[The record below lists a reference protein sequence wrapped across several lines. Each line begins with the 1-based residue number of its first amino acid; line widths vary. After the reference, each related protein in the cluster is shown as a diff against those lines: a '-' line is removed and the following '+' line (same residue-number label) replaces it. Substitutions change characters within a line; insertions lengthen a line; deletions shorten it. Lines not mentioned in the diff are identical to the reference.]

1 MSEFVKQAADYSSQ
15 SLNWLEGFQSQQAD
29 AWNKVVFP
37 HRKTEHWKYTNLR
50 VLETGSYFDQA
61 PSKAELDESVTSQLC
76 VEGLQSFDV
85 VFVNGYYDASLSSS
99 CDLPKGVKLVRF
111 DEVGA
116 SVDEIGV
123 NDGADI
129 ISQVGSLV
137 EGSSHIFA
145 TLNAAQLENGVYIE
159 VEPNKKVDMAL
170 RVVHVTT
177 AQEQGATISPRVF
190 CKVSTGA
197 EVTLVEHFVSDD
209 QAQNVFVNAVSEF
222 DVQDNAKLE
231 HYRLHLEDESSLHI
245 GGVHARLAAHS
256 NYDSFHL
263 ALGGKLKRIDCVV
276 HHAGK
281 GAHCEMNG
289 VYVPRHKQHVDYHT
303 CIEHAVPHC
312 TTNEVFRGI
321 VGDEARAVFN
331 GRIHIHKD
339 AQKTFAQLSNKNLL
353 TSNKA
358 EVDTKPELEIY
369 ADDVQCAH
377 GATVAQLNDMS
388 MHYLRTRGVSEKEAR
403 MMLSFGFIN
412 ELINGI
418 KLESLANF
426 LRPQLASL
434 FSREALVL
442 DADIVDE
449 V

>member
-1 MSEFVKQAADYSSQ
+1 MSEFVQQAADYPSQ
-15 SLNWLEGFQSQQAD
+15 KLAWLELFQTRQAGVWSNV
-29 AWNKVVFP
+29 AFP

-50 VLETGSYFDQA
+50 VLETGGYFNQA
-61 PSKAELDESVTSQLC
+61 ASKVALEESLVSQLK
-76 VEGLQSFDV
+76 VDGLECIDI
-85 VFVNGYYDASLSSS
+85 VFVNGHYDQTLSSS
-99 CDLPKGVKLVRF
+99 CQFPAGLKILRF
-111 DEVGA
+111 DEAEAANTSEVA
-116 SVDEIGV
+116 E
-123 NDGADI
+123 
-129 ISQVGSLV
+129 QVGSLV
-137 EGSSHIFA
+137 EDGSHIFA
-145 TLNAAQLENGVYIE
+145 TLNAAQMENGVYIE
-159 VEPNKKVDMAL
+159 ADANTQIKMPI
-170 RVVHVTT
+170 RVIHVTT
-177 AQEQGATISPRVF
+177 GQEQGSTVSPRIF
-190 CKVSTGA
+190 CNVNVGA
-197 EVTLVEHFVSDD
+197 ELKLIEYFVSDND
-209 QAQNVFVNAVSEF
+209 PQNIFVNAVSEF
-222 DVQDNAKLE
+222 DVRDNAKLE
-231 HYRLHLEDESSLHI
+231 HYRLHLEAESAVHV
-245 GGVHARLAAHS
+245 GGVHARLGASA

-276 HHAGK
+276 THAGK

-321 VGDEARAVFN
+321 VSDEARAVFN

-339 AQKTFAQLSNKNLL
+339 AQKTLAQLSNKNLL

-377 GATVAQLNDMS
+377 GATVAQLNDTS

-418 KLESLANF
+418 KLAPLANF

-434 FSREALVL
+434 FSREPLVI
-442 DADIVDE
+442 DDE
-449 V
+449 LVEEKTESL